1 MILILLSISDP
12 IKVLNIVDYISYDYE
27 ASLTNEEE
35 YKEMLE
41 FSENLLKLSDSSI
54 LEHSKRLY
62 ELIRKRA
69 SVNEIKD
76 ITTKIRNIILSN
88 PNFDIYPKGDISLK
102 RGKEVYLNNCAICH
116 GEKGYGDGEISN
128 TLEPRPTNFHQR
140 NDLSA
145 LRVYVVLN
153 TGLVNMPS
161 FSNLSEIDKW
171 NTAFYV
177 LSLVH
182 ENKKAKKVKDTLNLA
197 LISKLSDNELLKMG
211 YTQSEISYIRTH
223 IEEFSKKDYFS
234 SLINNLEL
242 IKSLYNK
249 KEYERAYSLSVNIYF
264 DDFEPI
270 EKKLIS
276 KDFNFAMNLEQKF
289 TQLRALVKEENR
301 EKEVES
307 LISSIK
313 LDLIR
318 AKDLIDKKIFSG
330 YWAFFNSFTIIFRE
344 GLEVAI
350 LLGIILSIVSLS
362 QNKNAIKL
370 VHLGWIVALIF
381 GIITFLI
388 SQFIINISTLSRE
401 IIEAVVGMLA
411 SVVLFYVS
419 YWLISRA
426 ESKAWIGYI
435 KERLKSSLSKGKL
448 IFVFSLSF
456 LATYREAFETVLFYQ
471 AMLINTEKSS
481 INFIVLGFI
490 IGLIVV
496 VLIAIGIIKLQLKL
510 PLRYLF
516 PITGLALYLL
526 SFIFLGQSIRSFQEA
541 NVIPTTHLEFIP
553 LIDFLG
559 IYPTL
564 ETTIAQ
570 VILIILAILLF
581 ILVKIKA
588 KKEEITLG
596 KV

>member
-1 MILILLSISDP
+1 MILILLSISEP
-12 IKVLNIVDYISYDYE
+12 IKVLNIVDYIAYDYE
-27 ASLTNEEE
+27 AALNNQEE

-54 LEHSKRLY
+54 MDYSKTLY
-62 ELIRKRA
+62 ELIRKKA

-76 ITTKIRNIILSN
+76 ITAKIRNIILSN
-88 PNFDIYPKGDISLK
+88 PNFDIYPRGSISLK
-102 RGKEVYLNNCAICH
+102 RGKEIYLNNCSVCH
-116 GEKGYGDGEISN
+116 GEKGYGDGPISN

-153 TGLVNMPS
+153 TGLVNMPP
-161 FSNLSEIDKW
+161 FNNLSESDKW

-177 LSLVH
+177 LSLIH
-182 ENKKAKKVKDTLNLA
+182 ENKKVKKVKDTLSLA
-197 LISKLSDNELLKMG
+197 LLSKLSDNDLLNMG
-211 YTQSEISYIRTH
+211 YNQNEISYIRTYV
-223 IEEFSKKDYFS
+223 EEFSKKDYFS

-242 IKSLYNK
+242 IKSLYNN
-249 KEYERAYSLSVNIYF
+249 KEYEKAYSLSVSIYF

-270 EKKLIS
+270 EKQLIS

-289 TQLRALVKEENR
+289 TQLRALVKEKNKT
-301 EKEVES
+301 KEVEN

-313 LDLIR
+313 MDLLK
-318 AKDLIDKKIFSG
+318 AKDLVDKKIFSG

-362 QNKNAIKL
+362 QNRTAIKL
-370 VHLGWIVALIF
+370 VHFGWISAIIL

-388 SQFIINISTLSRE
+388 SQFVINITTLSRE
-401 IIEAVVGMLA
+401 VIEAIVGLLA
-411 SVVLFYVS
+411 AIVLFQVS
-419 YWLISRA
+419 YWLISKA
-426 ESKAWIGYI
+426 ESKVWINYI
-435 KERLKSSLSKGKL
+435 KEKLKTSLSKGKL
-448 IFVFSLSF
+448 TFVFFLSF

-481 INFIVLGFI
+481 INTIILGFI

-510 PLRYLF
+510 PLKYLF
-516 PITGLALYLL
+516 PITGSALYLL

-541 NVIPTTHLEFIP
+541 IIIPTTHLEFIP

-570 VILIILAILLF
+570 VILIVLALL
-581 ILVKIKA
+581 LVIVIKRKV
-588 KKEEITLG
+588 KKEEITLQ
-596 KV
+596 KT